1 MVVTII
7 LVDMSQVQIAN
18 LMAGLNN
25 WMKGMDVDERIL
37 RHMILNTL
45 RSFREQFSAEY
56 GELVL
61 CYDSHSWR
69 KDRFPY
75 YKAAR
80 KKKRQDSGL
89 DWNEV
94 FEAFGKIEND
104 MREHFPYATLRVDRA
119 EADDIIGAIVIDKC
133 QIVGGEK
140 VLIISGDHDFIQ
152 LHNRGDVT
160 QWSPTLKKF
169 VKHDAPARYLAEHI
183 CRGDSGDGIPNVLSD
198 DDTFVVEGKR
208 QKQLR
213 AKALEELITIGINE
227 YDYSNSDPKLINET
241 TIRNYARNE
250 ELIDI
255 NRMPE
260 DIRADILHTYK
271 TESEAAEK
279 RGRKSLYNYFVA
291 NQLVNLLEDIGEF

>member
-1 MVVTII
+1 MSI
-7 LVDMSQVQIAN
+7 LVDMSQIQIAN
-18 LMAGLNN
+18 LMAGVNS
-25 WMKGMDVDERIL
+25 WMKGMNVDENIL
-37 RHMILNTL
+37 RHMILNSL
-45 RSFREQFSAEY
+45 RSYRDQFSSEY

-69 KDRFPY
+69 KDRFPF

-80 KKKRQDSGL
+80 KQARASTGL

-94 FEAFGKIEND
+94 FEAFGKIENEL
-104 MREHFPYATLRVDRA
+104 RENFPYATLRVNRA

-140 VLIISGDHDFIQ
+140 VLIISGDRDFIQ

-169 VKHDAPARYLAEHI
+169 VKHEAPARYLAEHI

-213 AKALEELITIGINE
+213 AKALEELLTIGINE
-227 YDYSNSDPKLINET
+227 YDYSNSDPKIINET

-255 NRMPE
+255 NKMPE
-260 DIRADILHTYK
+260 DIRAEILNTYK
-271 TESEAAEK
+271 KEAEAASQ
-279 RGRKSLYNYFVA
+279 RGRKNLYSYFVE
-291 NQLVNLLEDIGEF
+291 NKLVNLLDVIGEF

>member
-1 MVVTII
+1 MI

-18 LMAGLNN
+18 LMAGLNS

-37 RHMILNTL
+37 RHMILNSL

-75 YKAAR
+75 YKANR
-80 KKKRQDSGL
+80 KKTRDKSAL

-94 FEAFGKIEND
+94 FEVFGKIEND
-104 MREHFPYATLRVDRA
+104 LRENFPYATLRVDRA

-133 QIVGGEK
+133 RIVGGEK

-169 VKHDAPARYLAEHI
+169 VKHEAPARYLAEHI
-183 CRGDSGDGIPNVLSD
+183 CRGDTGDGIPNILSD

-213 AKALEELITIGINE
+213 AKALDVLVALSDNE
-227 YDYSNSDPKLINET
+227 HDYSDYSEKLINET
-241 TIRNYARNE
+241 TIRNHARNE

-260 DIRADILHTYK
+260 DIRAEILNTYK

-279 RGRKSLYNYFVA
+279 RGRKNLYGYFVA